1 MLTSASVSEARH
13 VVLEQAARKPR
24 VAREATA
31 RHSQAQAHTN
41 QSPDADA
48 GGRNGKSRE
57 ERARRG
63 RGVFGRGLSV
73 GRVGPRAALE
83 LAGVTPPRKFSSCE
97 RLRPTTELASELA
110 TC

>member
-1 MLTSASVSEARH
+1 MLLCAAQCLLILAARH
-13 VVLEQAARKPR
+13 HYTVDVVVALYTVPLLWSWWSRTFPDDLAPNDAR
-24 VAREATA
+24 VATFVLR
-31 RHSQAQAHTN
+31 R
-41 QSPDADA
+41 
-48 GGRNGKSRE
+48 G
-57 ERARRG
+57 RG